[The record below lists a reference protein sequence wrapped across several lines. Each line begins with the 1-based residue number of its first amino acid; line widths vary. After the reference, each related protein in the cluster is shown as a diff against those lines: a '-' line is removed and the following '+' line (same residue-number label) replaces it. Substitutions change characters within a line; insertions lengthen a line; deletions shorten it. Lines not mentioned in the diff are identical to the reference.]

1 MNEKHNP
8 ESAMADREH
17 HYRELEEH
25 VTAALDRAR
34 AGGADGAEVTAS
46 VQGGLNTTV
55 RLGEVETIEHNRDR
69 GLSVTV
75 LLGDR
80 KGHASSGDLSDASL
94 ARCVERALDIARYT
108 EGDACNGLPDP
119 ERLATATRDLDLWH
133 PQALEAEAAIAYCQ
147 AIEAAG
153 RADARITNSEGG
165 SLSSSWGLSVL
176 GNSAGFLGRSEGTRY
191 GQSCVLIAGEGE
203 GMQRDY
209 WFDSRRAMA
218 DLEAPEATGR
228 RAAERTVER
237 LNARKINTCEAPILF
252 TPELART
259 LLGHLVGGISGGAL
273 YRNASFLKGA
283 LGERLFPEWL
293 NVWER
298 PELLRAAGSTSFDA
312 EGVAVQDRPIVEA
325 GVLQGYVLST
335 YSARRLGMET
345 TGNAGGVHNLCLE
358 GDTVPASELL
368 ERLGT
373 GLLVTEVMGQG
384 VRMVNGDY
392 SRGAAGFWVENGTL
406 QYPVEE
412 VTIAGNLR
420 DMFHAVVAV
429 GDDVDDRGNIHC
441 GSMLLGPMTIAGS

>member
-1 MNEKHNP
+1 M
-8 ESAMADREH
+8 
-17 HYRELEEH
+17 
-25 VTAALDRAR
+25 
-34 AGGADGAEVTAS
+34 
-46 VQGGLNTTV
+46 
-55 RLGEVETIEHNRDR
+55 
-69 GLSVTV
+69 
-75 LLGDR
+75 
-80 KGHASSGDLSDASL
+80 
-94 ARCVERALDIARYT
+94 
-108 EGDACNGLPDP
+108 
-119 ERLATATRDLDLWH
+119 
-133 PQALEAEAAIAYCQ
+133 
-147 AIEAAG
+147 
-153 RADARITNSEGG
+153 
-165 SLSSSWGLSVL
+165 
-176 GNSAGFLGRSEGTRY
+176 
-191 GQSCVLIAGEGE
+191 
-203 GMQRDY
+203 
-209 WFDSRRAMA
+209 
-218 DLEAPEATGR
+218 
-228 RAAERTVER
+228 
-237 LNARKINTCEAPILF
+237 
-252 TPELART
+252 
-259 LLGHLVGGISGGAL
+259 GGISGGAL

-429 GDDVDDRGNIHC
+429 GDDVDDRSGRP
-441 GSMLLGPMTIAGS
+441 GATPTAA